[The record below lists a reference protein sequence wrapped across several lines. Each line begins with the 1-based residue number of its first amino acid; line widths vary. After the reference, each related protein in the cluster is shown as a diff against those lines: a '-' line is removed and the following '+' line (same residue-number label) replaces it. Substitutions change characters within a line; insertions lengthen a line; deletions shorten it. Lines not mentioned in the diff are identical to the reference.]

1 MSNLYN
7 DGLQLAVTHRV
18 QQYIHEAEV
27 DHLQSEMHSREAS
40 RWPRQ
45 ARQALPSLG
54 DGLSSLGD
62 WLKGLNRRGARSMRG
77 QSAG

>member
-7 DGLQLAVTHRV
+7 DGLQLVAANRV
-18 QQYIHEAEV
+18 QRYIHEAEV

-45 ARQALPSLG
+45 ALPALG

-62 WLKGLNRRGARSMRG
+62 WLKSLNRRGARSIRG
-77 QSAG
+77 QSAS